1 MAGKPFEDKK
11 VQLLKKITEHNTDR
25 PYNTNLGDFAFG
37 WPRLWQIIPNI
48 MVTSYHDN
56 VQGQPTHSAQ
66 TNCGCIHS
74 MADLNADQSFL
85 IVKSWPK
92 YSLQAASGWPKL
104 LASLRL
110 TLLLLE
116 PDHTP
121 QSQHLYNLQ
130 PFMNL
135 DKQLLLTPLL
145 IILLQLLLT
154 YYVNIHLISKFS
166 RCIVLLFHS
175 HLYLSKVW

>member
-1 MAGKPFEDKK
+1 MIPSVCGFFYR
-11 VQLLKKITEHNTDR
+11 VNYQSR
-25 PYNTNLGDFAFG
+25 WFALG

-48 MVTSYHDN
+48 MVTSFHDN

-66 TNCGCIHS
+66 TNCGCIQS
-74 MADLNADQSFL
+74 MADLNADQSIL
-85 IVKSWPK
+85 IVKGWPN
-92 YSLQAASGWPKL
+92 YSLQAASGWPKF

-145 IILLQLLLT
+145 INLLQLLLT
-154 YYVNIHLISKFS
+154 YYVNVHLIIKFS